1 MYYLLQ
7 NIETIQANH
16 NVQFNNCMTNIKDIS
31 IKKENIKN
39 VQAYIYINIRYKK
52 NKIYNYTEFI

>member
-16 NVQFNNCMTNIKDIS
+16 NVQFDNCMTNIKDIS
-31 IKKENIKN
+31 IKKEKIKN
-39 VQAYIYINIRYKK
+39 VQAYIYILIIGIKK
-52 NKIYNYTEFI
+52 